1 MPVATVALGARR
13 IIVGTLHFE
22 ADGRRQFS
30 AFTYDPAWLENR
42 AAFALCPALPL
53 QAGTFYASGRED
65 ARDALAGCFADAS
78 PDSWGRGL
86 MIRALGGGLTEF
98 DYLTRSDDATRQGAL
113 RFLGE
118 DGEPISGIDPEVPR
132 RMEIEALREVSA
144 RYERDPAGA
153 EEAARVLAGAAGSL
167 GGARPKANVT
177 DGEALWIAKFTSV
190 LDTKP
195 VERVEV
201 GTLAL
206 ARLAGLRAAEAELA
220 LPGSDHPVALIKR
233 FDRRSGGRVPYISA
247 RTALQASGTE
257 PGYYS
262 DIADAIRVIS
272 HDAQRDLTELWQ
284 RIVFTILVGNTDDH
298 LKNHGF
304 LYVRDGL
311 WQLSPAFDINPQPQ
325 RHRHMETG
333 ISPLSG
339 FEPSIGAAIEH
350 APFFGLDETEARK
363 RAAAMAQ
370 IVHAQW
376 KPCLRAQ
383 GLRGSTLAAY
393 APAFEHGEMENALGL
408 AP

>member
-1 MPVATVALGARR
+1 M
-13 IIVGTLHFE
+13 
-22 ADGRRQFS
+22 
-30 AFTYDPAWLENR
+30 
-42 AAFALCPALPL
+42 
-53 QAGTFYASGRED
+53 
-65 ARDALAGCFADAS
+65 
-78 PDSWGRGL
+78 
-86 MIRALGGGLTEF
+86 
-98 DYLTRSDDATRQGAL
+98 

-177 DGEALWIAKFTSV
+177 DGETLWIAKFTSV

-206 ARLAGLRAAEAELA
+206 ARRVGIRAAEAELA

-339 FEPSIGAAIEH
+339 FEPSITAAIEH
-350 APFFGLDETEARK
+350 SPFFGLEEREALPA
-363 RAAAMAQ
+363 RAG
-370 IVHAQW
+370 ITRLD
-376 KPCLRAQ
+376 PRRLRA
-383 GLRGSTLAAY
+383 RVRAWRD
-393 APAFEHGEMENALGL
+393 GECPSYRSIRQAS
-408 AP
+408 